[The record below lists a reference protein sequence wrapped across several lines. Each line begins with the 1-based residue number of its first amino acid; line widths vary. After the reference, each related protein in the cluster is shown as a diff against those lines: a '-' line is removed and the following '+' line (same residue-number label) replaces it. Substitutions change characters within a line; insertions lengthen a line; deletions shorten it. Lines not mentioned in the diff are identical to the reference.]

1 MYHAFVLGMLVQY
14 SEKYILESNKEAG
27 HGRLDVMLMPRDNSG
42 LGIIFEFKKY
52 KPNLDEKENM
62 NEVRKNILPNKA
74 QEALEQIDSQQY
86 FQPLINSKIK
96 NILCLGIAF
105 SGKYLCVKSKYLRK

>member
-1 MYHAFVLGMLVQY
+1 MLT
-14 SEKYILESNKEAG
+14 
-27 HGRLDVMLMPRDNSG
+27 PRDNNG

-52 KPNLDEKENM
+52 RPSIKERRDM
-62 NEVRKNILPNKA
+62 ESVYDNILPNKA